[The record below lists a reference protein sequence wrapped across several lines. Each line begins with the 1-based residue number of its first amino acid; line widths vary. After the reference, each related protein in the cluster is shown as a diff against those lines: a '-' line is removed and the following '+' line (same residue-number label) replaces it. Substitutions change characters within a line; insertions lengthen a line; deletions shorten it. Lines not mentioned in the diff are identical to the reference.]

1 MMTTSPIPDSETEN
15 ATASKRDWLAVWFAM
30 ILPTIVTLVYFQWL
44 RHAESSLQQTAMG
57 IGKVV
62 QFGFPLAFVWLFH
75 RYKLRKNKLG
85 MSRPGT
91 EAADLTSA
99 NSAPPSWLI
108 GVGFGFLVVA
118 TMLVVYFLFIAN
130 QPVGET
136 LKALV
141 SGKVMSIGANTPLK
155 FVALGIFYALC
166 HSFLEEYYWRWFVF
180 DILDK
185 FHSTWVANI
194 VSSLGFMA
202 HHVVVLGF
210 FFGWD
215 SPLAYLLSISVAIG
229 GVVWAWLYRRERSLR
244 SCWISH
250 MIVDAGI
257 FSLGYFMI
265 F

>member
-1 MMTTSPIPDSETEN
+1 
-15 ATASKRDWLAVWFAM
+15 M

-44 RHAESSLQQTAMG
+44 RLAEPTIQQTAMG

-62 QFGFPLAFVWLFH
+62 QFGFPVVFVWMFH
-75 RYKLRKNKLG
+75 RYKLR
-85 MSRPGT
+85 RPSLAT
-91 EAADLTSA
+91 ETANPTSA
-99 NSAPPSWLI
+99 SSTKHNWLI
-108 GVGFGFLVVA
+108 GIGFGLLVVVA
-118 TMLVVYFLFIAN
+118 MLVVYFLFIAN

-136 LKALV
+136 LKSLV
-141 SGKVMSIGANTPLK
+141 KDKVLSIGANTPLK
-155 FVALGIFYALC
+155 FLALGIFYALC

-180 DILDK
+180 DFLDR
-185 FHSTWVANI
+185 FHPTWLAN
-194 VSSLGFMA
+194 VLSSLGFMA

-215 SPLAYLLSISVAIG
+215 SPLAYLLSLSVAIG
-229 GVVWAWLYRRERSLR
+229 GVVWAWLYRREGGLR
-244 SCWISH
+244 GAWISH